1 MVTLDAM
8 QPAALSEV
16 LQETLTFPTVND
28 AQKAAQREI
37 MSALQ
42 SALEARIGLLLTGLC
57 VLITTALVHL
67 DNRRNCG
74 IAVALFATGMAVS
87 LLLVASH
94 SRPFTGE
101 ISIGPDLL
109 QQIAGHVAPSSAP

>member
-1 MVTLDAM
+1 MMLR
-8 QPAALSEV
+8 S
-16 LQETLTFPTVND
+16 
-28 AQKAAQREI
+28 
-37 MSALQ
+37 SATGDHERATERLGG
-42 SALEARIGLLLTGLC
+42 SIGLLLTGLC